1 MADPATNQVWA
12 LAPGG
17 SPRLV
22 AGTGTA
28 GFSGMG
34 GPALDAALDRPEGLA
49 KIGSM
54 LYIADSGANRV
65 LAVHASGIITVV
77 AGDGATASGMAPAG
91 GPALS
96 TAIGPNLSGVAPG
109 PQGSLLIATANEILK
124 LQGTSL
130 SVVVAGTS
138 ISGVDP
144 HFPDAAQCDP
154 SGVALSGGGNLYFVC
169 ANVDGLFERQANG
182 TLSYLGQFRSHGVAL
197 LGATPSGSVI
207 SATGGVVSI
216 AHGAMTVV
224 ETFPAT
230 LADVGPFQAEYVA
243 EAPTGTFAADQSGG
257 DGIGQPAIVTFT
269 SGTTPSVLWPT

>member
-1 MADPATNQVWA
+1 
-12 LAPGG
+12 
-17 SPRLV
+17 
-22 AGTGTA
+22 
-28 GFSGMG
+28 MG

-49 KIGSM
+49 KIGSI
-54 LYIADSGANRV
+54 LYIADTGANRV
-65 LAVHASGIITVV
+65 LAVNATGIVNVV
-77 AGDGATASGMAPAG
+77 AGSGATASGMAPAG

-96 TAIGPNLSGVAPG
+96 TAIGPNLFGVAPG
-109 PQGSLLIATANEILK
+109 PQGSLFIATANEILE
-124 LQGTSL
+124 LQRASL
-130 SVVVAGTS
+130 SVVIAGTS
-138 ISGVDP
+138 ILGVDP

-169 ANVDGLFERQANG
+169 ANVDGLFERQADG

-207 SATGGVVSI
+207 GATGGVVSI

-257 DGIGQPAIVTFT
+257 DGIGPPAIITFT